1 MNRIYSILLLLI
13 ILGAHTVRGQVV
25 FKINGPDK
33 KVSSFE
39 KNGLTFISLKESAD
53 ALEIPYYY
61 NPTAYKYELKF
72 SEARLKFTAIN
83 QFVVLT
89 YPNNNNRVIYQLP
102 ISCVKKG
109 DDIYIP
115 LEYSL
120 DILSRAYLKGLSYN
134 KKDKIIAL
142 GLQAPIAAAPDTMK
156 SASYD
161 VYELEIEGKANGT
174 LIRIKSRK
182 PVKNYTCSIYEGAL
196 YLTLMDVTVDETKIR
211 IAPVAGLVNS
221 IAYKQF
227 AASSQIMFI
236 LNEGYTTTDSFI
248 DPGSGD
254 LIITIH
260 NSLLSDNS
268 SARNKEG
275 KGLDV
280 VVIDAGHG
288 GKDPGAI
295 GVGGLKE
302 KDVNLAVAKKLG
314 ALIKKNLPDVKVVFT
329 RSDDHFV
336 ELYKRG
342 KIANEN
348 KGKLFLSIHCN
359 SMPHKRSDTNGYE
372 IYLLRPGR
380 TDEAIAIAETEN
392 SVINYEDNPDRYQK
406 LTDENFIL
414 VSMAHSSYMRYS
426 ERFADV
432 LNKTLARQSAVVSK
446 GVKQAGFYVLVGATM
461 PSALIEI
468 GFISNKNDA
477 KYIGSKK
484 GQEEIANQI
493 YAAVKEFKTEYDKN
507 IQMEL

>member
-1 MNRIYSILLLLI
+1 MNRIFFILFFF
-13 ILGAHTVRGQVV
+13 TVLFASASEAQVS
-25 FKINGPDK
+25 FNINGSGK
-33 KVSSFE
+33 KVSSFD
-39 KNGLTFISLKESAD
+39 KNGMMFVSLKETAD
-53 ALEIPYYY
+53 ALGIPYYY

-72 SEARLKFTAIN
+72 AEARLKFTAIN

-89 YPNNNNRVIYQLP
+89 YPNNNNRIIYQLP
-102 ISCVKKG
+102 VSCVKKG
-109 DDIYIP
+109 DDVYIP
-115 LEYSL
+115 IKYSL
-120 DILSRAYLKGLSYN
+120 DILSRAYQKGLFYN
-134 KKDKIIAL
+134 EKDKTVSL
-142 GLQAPIAAAPDTMK
+142 GLQPPIAAAPDTMK
-156 SASYD
+156 TASYD
-161 VYELEIEGKANGT
+161 VYEMEIEGKANGT
-174 LIRIKSRK
+174 LIRVKSRK
-182 PVKNYTCSIYEGAL
+182 PFKNFTSSIYEGAL
-196 YLTLMDVTVDETKIR
+196 YLTLMDMTVDEAKIK
-211 IAPVAGLVNS
+211 ITPLAGLVNS
-221 IAYKQF
+221 IAYKRF
-227 AASSQIMFI
+227 TASSQITFV

-254 LIITIH
+254 LIITVH

-268 SARNKEG
+268 AARNKEG
-275 KGLDV
+275 ASLDV

-314 ALIKKNLPDVKVVFT
+314 QLIKENMPGVKVVYT
-329 RSDDHFV
+329 RSEDNFV

-359 SMPHKRSDTNGYE
+359 SMPHKKSETNGYE

-380 TDEAIAIAETEN
+380 TDEAIAIAEVEN

-426 ERFADV
+426 ERFADI
-432 LNKTLARQSAVVSK
+432 LNKTLARQSTIDSK

-477 KYIGSKK
+477 KFIGSKK
-484 GQEEIANQI
+484 GQEVIANQI
-493 YAAVKEFKTEYDKN
+493 YSAVKEYKMEYDKN